1 MSTLGRHAYTGSSV
15 LCPALSAA
23 CQMYTSCDRVYLREG
38 VRRGEEDREGEVQVR
53 WYTVTADPP
62 YRGVP

>member
-1 MSTLGRHAYTGSSV
+1 M
-15 LCPALSAA
+15 
-23 CQMYTSCDRVYLREG
+23 YLREG

-53 WYTVTADPP
+53 WYTVTADPS